1 MQADSSPPA
10 PTGVALAAG
19 FFAVSG
25 ALELALSL
33 LDAERPPG
41 VAPLWDALGRALL
54 HWLLAAGLRQRL
66 ALCRSLA
73 IVYCLAALVTYAVA
87 LAMALAGAPVRFP
100 PSVVVQSLFQVPSCA
115 LLLPW
120 LRSPEA
126 ARHLGRPIFGR

>member
-25 ALELALSL
+25 ALELGLSV

-54 HWLLAAGLRQRL
+54 HWLLAAGLRPRPPPPTPSPSPWRSP
-66 ALCRSLA
+66 ALRSA
-73 IVYCLAALVTYAVA
+73 SPPPSSSRASS
-87 LAMALAGAPVRFP
+87 RFP
-100 PSVVVQSLFQVPSCA
+100 PAPFSSPGFAHPRPPGTSAGRSSDVEPVLW
-115 LLLPW
+115 PW
-120 LRSPEA
+120 GA
-126 ARHLGRPIFGR
+126 GPIMR